1 MTGHVAEKKNVTSI
15 MFEVISSYF
24 ISIDI
29 LKDRDSFACQIS
41 VRLVLYNLSLAFKW
55 RKTQRLAIII
65 NNSNFF
71 LFFFSVL
78 VLVFVFVFPA
88 DVPDPPTDVI
98 VISRGSRKLN
108 ISWTAGFN
116 RNSAI

>member
-1 MTGHVAEKKNVTSI
+1 MTGHVAEKKNATSI

-24 ISIDI
+24 ISS
-29 LKDRDSFACQIS
+29 KTGT
-41 VRLVLYNLSLAFKW
+41 LSPVKSLSGLFSIIYPW
-55 RKTQRLAIII
+55 LLSREKTQRLAIII

-88 DVPDPPTDVI
+88 DVSDPPTDVK